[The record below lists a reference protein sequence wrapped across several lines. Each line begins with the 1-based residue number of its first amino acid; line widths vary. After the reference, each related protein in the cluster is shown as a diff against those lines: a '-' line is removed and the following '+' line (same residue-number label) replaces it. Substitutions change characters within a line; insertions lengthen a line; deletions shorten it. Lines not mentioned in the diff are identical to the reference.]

1 MIHVHLWPW
10 GLQQPLVLK
19 WAQHQLL
26 SLFPS
31 EQQLPAWPGHQHE
44 SGKGFQWSW
53 EHGDHQS
60 YASGPEPAQSCE
72 ARGNP
77 NIQAVHN
84 QEKKQIKSLNKF
96 SSFMDKVWSLE
107 QQNKILETK
116 WSLQQQQKMT
126 HNNMDNMF
134 KAYINNLQWELETLA
149 QEKLRL
155 GAEFGRMQG
164 LVEDLKNKY
173 EDEINKCTEM
183 ENEFFLIKKDA
194 DEAYMNKVELESTWK
209 G

>member
-1 MIHVHLWPW
+1 M
-10 GLQQPLVLK
+10 
-19 WAQHQLL
+19 
-26 SLFPS
+26 
-31 EQQLPAWPGHQHE
+31 
-44 SGKGFQWSW
+44 
-53 EHGDHQS
+53 
-60 YASGPEPAQSCE
+60 
-72 ARGNP
+72 
-77 NIQAVHN
+77 HN
-84 QEKKQIKSLNKF
+84 QEKKQIKSLNNKF

-116 WSLQQQQKMT
+116 WSLWQQQKMT

-173 EDEINKCTEM
+173 EDEISKCTEM

-194 DEAYMNKVELESTWK
+194 DEAYMNKAGARLEGLTDEINIYRQLYDKDIHEL
-209 G
+209 